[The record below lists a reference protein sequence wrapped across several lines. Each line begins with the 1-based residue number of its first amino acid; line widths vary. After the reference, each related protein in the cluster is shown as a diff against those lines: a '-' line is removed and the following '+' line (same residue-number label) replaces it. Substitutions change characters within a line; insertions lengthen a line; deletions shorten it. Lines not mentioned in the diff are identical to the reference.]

1 MIRNSLWASIEGISQ
16 KLDEYLEMILSR
28 KNSKPIFDLWPSQ
41 KNAIEQNLFDMTKS
55 ALIVQMPTSAGKSLL
70 AKLYI
75 MQIKSVYSDAKI
87 AYLVP
92 TRALVNQV
100 KRDLKAEFKEF
111 GYNVD
116 IAIPFMDIDEI
127 EEELLLKNTDIIVTT
142 PGKI

>member
-28 KNSKPIFDLWPSQ
+28 SNSKPIFDLWPSQ

-55 ALIVQMPTSAGKSLL
+55 ALVVQMPTSAGKSLL

-75 MQIKSVYSDAKI
+75 MQTKSVYSDAKI

-100 KRDLKAEFKEF
+100 KRDLKTEFEGF
-111 GYNVD
+111 GYSVD

-127 EEELLLKNTDIIVTT
+127 EEELLLKIQIYL
-142 PGKI
+142 